1 MKKFILA
8 TIISI
13 SFFLV
18 AIITINDYGLSI
30 DASFHLLR
38 GQAYA
43 QFFLTGK
50 KTFNLPDLSSPIL
63 IRPNEY
69 VSRYYYSA
77 NEGTATMVTSAKNSQ
92 PQKEYQNFIKKT
104 GKRISFYQNEAWNG
118 QYFIQNDFGHPPL
131 MDILSAFSNR
141 FFYQTLGILGD
152 IQSYQLAFIAISSL
166 GIFITCLFTFD
177 VTNSYLAELV
187 AGLSLA
193 LFPYFIGASHINIKD
208 PEQAVF
214 FLGAVWAFWH
224 YVRDNRL
231 KWFAFSV
238 FFTALAMAVKWNIV
252 IAPFA
257 FIVWLITIR
266 KTDAFKKW
274 FHLKKFII
282 LSILAAVATFS
293 FIAFIW
299 PYTWNDPLNKLINI
313 FIYYKNTALT
323 VTKTQP
329 AGFMTIFGFN
339 LYPLIFFL
347 VKTPLIFVLLSL
359 AAVVLCRVKKDKLR
373 TTTLLLI
380 LIILPIVRLSLPG
393 TSFYSSFRQFLEVA
407 PFLAV
412 LCGIGIWRLENLT
425 GKVYKKIFMTIII
438 LAFIFLAFR
447 LVKLHPNED
456 LYFNFL
462 SNVKP
467 LEKNQLLDWE
477 STENLYKQ
485 AALWIDFH
493 AEKNAKLAQLDGF
506 MFALSPLWLRSDIS
520 ISAGNFSGLNHQG
533 EYIIA
538 PYSPENPPVFAYRY
552 PTLFLKPIHRI
563 AVNGVSL
570 LTIYKN
576 DSGHLKNG
584 YRNEIKT
591 TDFQIKQVVNN
602 NGDYWSIDLGQQRLV
617 TRVVVSG
624 PAPICLRKFYELT
637 GFVSENKTGQPI
649 DENNLYVLNER
660 KNLGE
665 GMIEY
670 SFPAVPAR
678 QILFFP
684 QSQISCIAAGKIL
697 SISYLAR

>member
-1 MKKFILA
+1 MVILA
-8 TIISI
+8 KS
-13 SFFLV
+13 
-18 AIITINDYGLSI
+18 
-30 DASFHLLR
+30 
-38 GQAYA
+38 
-43 QFFLTGK
+43 
-50 KTFNLPDLSSPIL
+50 
-63 IRPNEY
+63 
-69 VSRYYYSA
+69 
-77 NEGTATMVTSAKNSQ
+77 SQ
-92 PQKEYQNFIKKT
+92 PQKEYQNFIEKT
-104 GKRISFYQNEAWNG
+104 GKRISFYEDEAWNG
-118 QYFIQNDFGHPPL
+118 QYFIQNDSGHPPL

-141 FFYQTLGILGD
+141 FFYQILGMLGD
-152 IQSYQLAFIAISSL
+152 IQSYQLAFIIISSL

-177 VTNSYLAELV
+177 VTNSYLAELI

-193 LFPYFIGASHINIKD
+193 LFPYFISASHINIKD

-224 YVRDNRL
+224 YVRDNKL

-238 FFTALAMAVKWNIV
+238 FFAALAMAVKWNIV

-257 FIVWLITIR
+257 FIFWLITIR

-282 LSILAAVATFS
+282 LAILAAVATFA
-293 FIAFIW
+293 FITFIW

-313 FIYYKNTALT
+313 FIYYKNTSLAT
-323 VTKTQP
+323 TAIQP
-329 AGFMTIFGFN
+329 SGFMTIFGFN
-339 LYPLIFFL
+339 LYPLVFFL
-347 VKTPLIFVLLSL
+347 VKTPLIFILLSL
-359 AAVVLCRVKKDKLR
+359 AAIVLCRVKKDKLR

-380 LIILPIVRLSLPG
+380 LIILPILRLSLPG

-412 LCGIGIWRLENLT
+412 LCGIGIWRLENLAR
-425 GKVYKKIFMTIII
+425 GFYKKLVISIF
-438 LAFIFLAFR
+438 FLALLS
-447 LVKLHPNED
+447 LVFNLIKLHPNED
-456 LYFNFL
+456 LYLNFL

-467 LEKNQLLDWE
+467 LEKSRLLDWE

-485 AALWIDFH
+485 AAFWLDTH
-493 AEKNAKLAQLDGF
+493 AEKNARLTQLDGF
-506 MFALSPLWLRSDIS
+506 MFALSPLWLRPDIS
-520 ISAGNFSGLNHQG
+520 ISAGNFSGLDHLG

-552 PTLFLKPIHRI
+552 PTLFLKPIHQI
-563 AVNGVSL
+563 TVNGVSL

-576 DSGHLKNG
+576 DSNHLKNS
-584 YRNEIKT
+584 YKKELKAA
-591 TDFQIKQVVNN
+591 DFQVRQIVNN

-617 TRVVVSG
+617 TRVVVFG

-649 DENNLYVLNER
+649 DENNLYILNER

-678 QILFFP
+678 QILFYP